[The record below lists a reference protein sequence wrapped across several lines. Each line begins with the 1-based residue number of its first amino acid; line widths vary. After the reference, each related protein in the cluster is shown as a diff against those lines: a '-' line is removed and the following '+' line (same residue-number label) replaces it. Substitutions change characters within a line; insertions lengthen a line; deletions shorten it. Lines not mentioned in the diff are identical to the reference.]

1 MATWSVVRT
10 PDSTHFSS
18 LSLKIK
24 SPLPR
29 HPKNSPAFPSFFPAV
44 ISASRSSRKP
54 IMGAT
59 PVPGP
64 TITTGV
70 SGFSEGYLN
79 VDCSLR
85 TVPTISSP
93 GTGRQQWA

>member
-1 MATWSVVRT
+1 
-10 PDSTHFSS
+10 
-18 LSLKIK
+18 
-24 SPLPR
+24 
-29 HPKNSPAFPSFFPAV
+29 
-44 ISASRSSRKP
+44 
-54 IMGAT
+54 MGAT

-85 TVPTISSP
+85 TVPTTSSP
-93 GTGRQQWA
+93 GLQSCAKPDPGPRCCLPALVMSCTRPTVIVARFAPALGEDEIE